1 MIATQLARAIDVI
14 MIWAKR
20 RFFSKRNRIKCSLCL
35 CGVMETLKEF
45 KENLIKLW
53 WGWVYFQE
61 AEHKIYQFISVLD
74 IQWCCDSGWD
84 RMQTCD
90 DIMSRSL
97 VKILHPW
104 KLEESKTCYWQQT
117 IIIIV
122 QCINFV
128 HSLYI
133 NFGPPHGAYTF
144 HIGSSFLK

>member
-1 MIATQLARAIDVI
+1 MIATQLAWALDVI
-14 MIWAKR
+14 MIRAKR
-20 RFFSKRNRIKCSLCL
+20 RFFFSKRNRKCSLCL
-35 CGVMETLKEF
+35 YGVMKTLKEF
-45 KENLIKLW
+45 KENLKKLW

-84 RMQTCD
+84 RMQTYN

-117 IIIIV
+117 IIIV
-122 QCINFV
+122 QYINFV

-133 NFGPPHGAYTF
+133 NFGPSQGVYTF